1 MDPTD
6 GNFLEGPVQ
15 PDLRCEEV
23 RGEIFWPEEAQD
35 YDVGGK
41 EENSLANSAFADMSF
56 LREIACGGGCFVKTD
71 IMGNNG
77 ARTIRK
83 VDRPT
88 FEFVSVCRGGSKGGE
103 EGIGNIRCKG
113 GEEIMCVE
121 EDLFHS
127 VVVKILRLRMTKNVI
142 LVIFSVHCSEKIW
155 IIVNFY

>member
-41 EENSLANSAFADMSF
+41 EENSLANSAFTSHRSPRDKT
-56 LREIACGGGCFVKTD
+56 CGGGFVKTD
-71 IMGNNG
+71 VMGNNG
-77 ARTIRK
+77 ARTVRK

-88 FEFVSVCRGGSKGGE
+88 FEGVSVCRGGSKRGKKRVSY
-103 EGIGNIRCKG
+103 IRCKG
-113 GEEIMCVE
+113 GEEIM
-121 EDLFHS
+121 
-127 VVVKILRLRMTKNVI
+127 
-142 LVIFSVHCSEKIW
+142 
-155 IIVNFY
+155 